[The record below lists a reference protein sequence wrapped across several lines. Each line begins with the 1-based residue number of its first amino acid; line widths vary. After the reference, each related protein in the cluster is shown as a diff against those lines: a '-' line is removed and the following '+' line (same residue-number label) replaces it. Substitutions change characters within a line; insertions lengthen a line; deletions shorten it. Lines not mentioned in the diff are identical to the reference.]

1 MLELRDY
8 QSDAKNALYD
18 YLRKKN
24 GNPCVV
30 IPTAGGKS
38 ICIAS
43 VAADAVNLW
52 HGRVLILAH
61 VKELVDQNSK
71 ELKGL
76 CPDLPVG
83 VYSAGLDRR
92 DTKEPVVVAGI
103 QSIYNKID
111 LFEPFDLVMVDEV
124 HMVPPDGEGRYQTFL
139 NAAKAKNP
147 NIRMVGWTATP
158 FRTQGGIICRPE
170 NLFNEVCYEA
180 NVKDLIDAGWLSKI
194 TAKAGTANAD
204 LDHLHIRAG
213 EFVAEEVEKAMGED
227 RLVASAC
234 REIVEKTKDRKA
246 CLIFCTSVEHC
257 NKVAKLIAAYS
268 GEECAVVTGDTPS
281 DKRDEIIRRLKGEE
295 IEVDLFGGKL
305 PPLKYCCNV
314 SVMTTGTNIR
324 RLDTIALLRPTASA
338 GLFVQMV
345 GRGFR
350 LSPETGKTECLVLD
364 YGKNVERFG
373 PIDAIRV
380 GERGTGNGERG
391 PLVKMCPQCRTLI
404 PLSVMLCKECGYEFP
419 RSERERRT
427 HEAHADN
434 AAILSGEVT
443 IETHDV
449 TDTLFQVWTKRD
461 APEGAPQTVRV
472 TYRCE
477 AAPGALYDAYSCNF
491 SEWVCPEHTGYA
503 RAKFEKWWT
512 ARAASDFPIPD
523 KAADVCEADFMGMLR
538 TVKRITVKR
547 VAGNRYPEIVGY
559 EFGDFPKTGNGEE
572 GTGNGEQGTETTEEY
587 EDFDDL
593 PF

>member
-8 QSDAKNALYD
+8 QSDAKAALYD
-18 YLRKKN
+18 YLRRKD

-43 VAADAVNLW
+43 VAADAVNVW
-52 HGRVLILAH
+52 RGRVLILAH

-92 DTKEPVVVAGI
+92 DTKEPVIVAGI

-158 FRTQGGIICRPE
+158 FRTQGGVICRPE
-170 NLFNEVCYEA
+170 NLFNDVCFEA

-204 LDHLHIRAG
+204 LEHLHIRAG

-281 DKRDEIIRRLKGEE
+281 EKRDEIIRRLKGEE

-338 GLFVQMV
+338 GLFIQMV

-391 PLVKMCPQCRTLI
+391 PLVKMCPQCRTLV
-404 PLSVMLCKECGYEFP
+404 PLSVMLCKECGFEFP

-512 ARAASDFPIPD
+512 ARAASDFPMPD

-538 TVKRITVKR
+538 TVKRITVR
-547 VAGNRYPEIVGY
+547 RIAGKQYPEIVGY
-559 EFGDFPKTGNGEE
+559 EFGDFPENSPVNGQ
-572 GTGNGEQGTETTEEY
+572 NDNAEEY
-587 EDFDDL
+587 EDIDDL

>member
-8 QSDAKNALYD
+8 QSDAKAALYD
-18 YLRKKN
+18 YLRRKD

-43 VAADAVNLW
+43 VAADAVNVW
-52 HGRVLILAH
+52 RGRVLILAH

-92 DTKEPVVVAGI
+92 DTKEPVIVAGI

-147 NIRMVGWTATP
+147 NVRMVGWTATP
-158 FRTQGGIICRPE
+158 FRTQGGLICRPE

-194 TAKAGTANAD
+194 TAKAGIANAD

-213 EFVAEEVEKAMGED
+213 EFVAEDVEKAMGED
-227 RLVASAC
+227 RLVATAC

-257 NKVAKLIAAYS
+257 RKVAKLVGSYS
-268 GEECAVVTGDTPS
+268 GEECAIVTGDTPD

-295 IEVDLFGGKL
+295 IAVDLFGGTL

-338 GLFVQMV
+338 GLYIQMV

-373 PIDAIRV
+373 PIDAVNVR
-380 GERGTGNGERG
+380 EPARANGETG
-391 PLVKMCPQCRTLI
+391 PLVKICPQCRSLV
-404 PLSVMLCKECGYEFP
+404 PLSVMLCKECGYQFP
-419 RSERERRT
+419 RQDAERRT

-443 IETHDV
+443 LETHDV
-449 TDTLFQVWTKRD
+449 TDVLFQVWTKRD
-461 APEGAPQTVRV
+461 APEDAPRTVRV

-477 AAPGALYDAYSCNF
+477 AEPGSLYDAYGCSF
-491 SEWVCPEHTGYA
+491 SEWVCPEHTGFA
-503 RAKFEKWWT
+503 RSKFEKWWA
-512 ARAASDFPIPD
+512 ARASAECPVPD
-523 KAADVCEADFMGMLR
+523 SAEDVCEADFMGLLR

-559 EFGDFPKTGNGEE
+559 ELGDFPENSPVNGQ
-572 GTGNGEQGTETTEEY
+572 NDNAEEY

>member
-1 MLELRDY
+1 MVELRDY
-8 QSDAKNALYD
+8 QSDAKAALYD
-18 YLRKKN
+18 YLRRKD

-43 VAADAVNLW
+43 VAADAVNVW
-52 HGRVLILAH
+52 HGRVLVLAH
-61 VKELVDQNSK
+61 VKELVEQNSE

-92 DTKEPVVVAGI
+92 DTKEPVIVAGI

-147 NIRMVGWTATP
+147 NVRMVGWTATP
-158 FRTQGGIICRPE
+158 FRTQGGLICRPE

-194 TAKAGTANAD
+194 TAKAGIANAD

-213 EFVAEEVEKAMGED
+213 EFVAEDVEKAMGED

-234 REIVEKTKDRKA
+234 REIVEKTRDRKA
-246 CLIFCTSVEHC
+246 CLIFCTSVDHC
-257 NKVAKLIAAYS
+257 KKVAEQIAKFS
-268 GEECAVVTGDTPS
+268 GEECAIVTGETPS

-295 IEVDLFGGKL
+295 ITTDLFGGRL

-338 GLFVQMV
+338 GLFIQMV

-350 LSPETGKTECLVLD
+350 LSPETGKAECLVLD

-373 PIDAIRV
+373 PIDAIKV
-380 GERGTGNGERG
+380 EERGRGNGEQG
-391 PLVKMCPQCRTLI
+391 ALVKICPQCRTLV
-404 PLSVMLCKECGYEFP
+404 PPSVMLCKECGYQFLRQE
-419 RSERERRT
+419 SERRT

-443 IETHDV
+443 LETHDV
-449 TDTLFQVWTKRD
+449 TDALFQVWTKRD
-461 APEGAPQTVRV
+461 AEPGDPHTVRV

-477 AAPGALYDAYSCNF
+477 AEYGSLYDARSCSF

-503 RAKFEKWWT
+503 RAKFEKWWA
-512 ARAASDFPIPD
+512 ARAAGECPAPT
-523 KAADVCEADFMGMLR
+523 KAEGVCEADSMGLLR
-538 TVKRITVKR
+538 TVKRVTVRR
-547 VAGNRYPEIVGY
+547 VAGKQYPEIVGY
-559 EFGDFPKTGNGEE
+559 EFGDFPENSPATGQND
-572 GTGNGEQGTETTEEY
+572 NTEEC

>member
-8 QSDAKNALYD
+8 QSDAKAALYD
-18 YLRKKN
+18 YLRRKD

-61 VKELVDQNSK
+61 VKELVEQNSK

-92 DTKEPVVVAGI
+92 DTKEPVIVAGI
-103 QSIYNKID
+103 QSIYNKIY

-147 NIRMVGWTATP
+147 NVRMVGWTATP
-158 FRTQGGIICRPE
+158 FRTQGGLICRPE

-194 TAKAGTANAD
+194 TAKAGIANAD

-213 EFVAEEVEKAMGED
+213 EFVAEDVEKAMGEE
-227 RLVASAC
+227 RLVATAC

-257 NKVAKLIAAYS
+257 RKVAKLVASYS
-268 GEECAVVTGDTPS
+268 GEECAIVTGDTPD

-295 IEVDLFGGKL
+295 IAVDLFGGTL

-338 GLFVQMV
+338 GLYIQMV

-350 LSPETGKTECLVLD
+350 LSPETGKKECLVLD

-373 PIDAIRV
+373 PIDAVNVR
-380 GERGTGNGERG
+380 EPARANGETG
-391 PLVKMCPQCRTLI
+391 PLVKICPQCRSLV
-404 PLSVMLCKECGYEFP
+404 PLSVMLCKECGYQFP
-419 RSERERRT
+419 RQDAERRT

-443 IETHDV
+443 LETHDV
-449 TDTLFQVWTKRD
+449 TDVLFQVWTKRD
-461 APEGAPQTVRV
+461 APEDAPRTVRV

-477 AAPGALYDAYSCNF
+477 AEPGSLYDAYGCSF
-491 SEWVCPEHTGYA
+491 SEWVCPEHTGFA
-503 RAKFEKWWT
+503 RSKFEKWWA
-512 ARAASDFPIPD
+512 ARASAECPVPD
-523 KAADVCEADFMGMLR
+523 RAEDVCEADFMGFLR

-559 EFGDFPKTGNGEE
+559 ELGDFPENSPVNGQ
-572 GTGNGEQGTETTEEY
+572 NDNAEEY

>member
-1 MLELRDY
+1 MVELRDY
-8 QSDAKNALYD
+8 QSAAKAALYD
-18 YLRKKN
+18 YLRQKN

-92 DTKEPVVVAGI
+92 DTKEPVIVAGI

-204 LDHLHIRAG
+204 LEHLHIRAG

-338 GLFVQMV
+338 GLFIQMV

-380 GERGTGNGERG
+380 GERGAGNGERG
-391 PLVKMCPQCRTLI
+391 PLVKMCPQCRTLV
-404 PLSVMLCKECGYEFP
+404 PLSVMLCKECGFEFP

-443 IETHDV
+443 VETHDV

-491 SEWVCPEHTGYA
+491 SEWVCPEHNGYA

-538 TVKRITVKR
+538 TVKRITVRR
-547 VAGNRYPEIVGY
+547 VAGKQYPEIVGY
-559 EFGDFPKTGNGEE
+559 EFGDFPENSPANGQNDNAEE
-572 GTGNGEQGTETTEEY
+572 F
-587 EDFDDL
+587 EDIDDL

>member
-1 MLELRDY
+1 
-8 QSDAKNALYD
+8 
-18 YLRKKN
+18 
-24 GNPCVV
+24 
-30 IPTAGGKS
+30 
-38 ICIAS
+38 
-43 VAADAVNLW
+43 
-52 HGRVLILAH
+52 
-61 VKELVDQNSK
+61 
-71 ELKGL
+71 
-76 CPDLPVG
+76 
-83 VYSAGLDRR
+83 
-92 DTKEPVVVAGI
+92 

-147 NIRMVGWTATP
+147 NVRMVGWTATP
-158 FRTQGGIICRPE
+158 FRTQGGLICRPE

-194 TAKAGTANAD
+194 TAKAGIANAD

-213 EFVAEEVEKAMGED
+213 EFVAEDVEKAMGED
-227 RLVASAC
+227 RLVATAC

-246 CLIFCTSVEHC
+246 CLVFCTSVEHC
-257 NKVAKLIAAYS
+257 RKVAEQISRFS

-281 DKRDEIIRRLKGEE
+281 EKRDEIIRRLKGES
-295 IEVDLFGGKL
+295 IATDLFGGTL

-338 GLFVQMV
+338 GLYIQMV

-373 PIDAIRV
+373 PIDAIRITEPPS
-380 GERGTGNGERG
+380 GGNRE
-391 PLVKMCPQCRTLI
+391 PLAKVCPQCRSLV
-404 PLSVMLCKECGYEFP
+404 PLSVMLCKECGYQFP
-419 RSERERRT
+419 RQEAERRT

-443 IETHDV
+443 LETHDV
-449 TDTLFQVWTKRD
+449 TDVLFQVWTKRD
-461 APEGAPQTVRV
+461 AQPDDPHTVRV

-477 AAPGALYDAYSCNF
+477 ADGGSLYDARCCNF

-503 RAKFEKWWT
+503 RSKFEKWWA
-512 ARAASDFPIPD
+512 ARASSDFPMPD
-523 KAADVCEADFMGMLR
+523 KAEDVCEADFMGMLR

-547 VAGNRYPEIVGY
+547 VAGKHYPEIVGY
-559 EFGDFPKTGNGEE
+559 ELGDFPENSPANGSD
-572 GTGNGEQGTETTEEY
+572 GVTEEF
-587 EDFDDL
+587 EDIDDL

>member
-1 MLELRDY
+1 MVELRDY
-8 QSDAKNALYD
+8 QSSAKAALYD
-18 YLRKKN
+18 YLRQKD

-76 CPDLPVG
+76 CPDLSVG

-204 LDHLHIRAG
+204 LEHLHIRAG

-281 DKRDEIIRRLKGEE
+281 EKRDEIIRRLKGEE

-338 GLFVQMV
+338 GLFIQMV

-350 LSPETGKTECLVLD
+350 LSPETGKMECLVLD

-380 GERGTGNGERG
+380 GERGAGNGERG
-391 PLVKMCPQCRTLI
+391 PLVKMCPQCRTLV
-404 PLSVMLCKECGYEFP
+404 PLSVMLCKECGFEFP

-443 IETHDV
+443 VETHDV

-491 SEWVCPEHTGYA
+491 SEWVCPEHNGYA

-512 ARAASDFPIPD
+512 ARAASDFPMPD

-538 TVKRITVKR
+538 TVKRITVRR
-547 VAGNRYPEIVGY
+547 VAGKQYPEIVGY
-559 EFGDFPKTGNGEE
+559 EFGDFPENSPVNGQ
-572 GTGNGEQGTETTEEY
+572 NNNAEEY
-587 EDFDDL
+587 EDIDDL

>member
-8 QSDAKNALYD
+8 QSDAKAALYD
-18 YLRKKN
+18 YLRRKD

-61 VKELVDQNSK
+61 VKELVEQNSK

-92 DTKEPVVVAGI
+92 DTKEPVIVAGI

-147 NIRMVGWTATP
+147 NVRMVGWTATP
-158 FRTQGGIICRPE
+158 FRTQGGLICRPE

-194 TAKAGTANAD
+194 TAKAGIANAD

-213 EFVAEEVEKAMGED
+213 EFVAEDVEKAMGED
-227 RLVASAC
+227 RLVATAC

-246 CLIFCTSVEHC
+246 CLVFCTSVEHC
-257 NKVAKLIAAYS
+257 RKVAEQISRFS

-281 DKRDEIIRRLKGEE
+281 EKRDEIIRRLKGES
-295 IEVDLFGGKL
+295 IATDLFGGML
-305 PPLKYCCNV
+305 LPLKYCCNV

-338 GLFVQMV
+338 GLYIQMV

-373 PIDAIRV
+373 PIDAIRITEPPS
-380 GERGTGNGERG
+380 GGNRE
-391 PLVKMCPQCRTLI
+391 PLAKVCPQCRSLV
-404 PLSVMLCKECGYEFP
+404 PLSVMLCKECGYQFP
-419 RSERERRT
+419 RQEAERRT

-443 IETHDV
+443 LETHDV
-449 TDTLFQVWTKRD
+449 TDVLFQVWTKRD
-461 APEGAPQTVRV
+461 AQPDDPHTVRV

-477 AAPGALYDAYSCNF
+477 AEGGSLYDARGCNF

-503 RAKFEKWWT
+503 RSKFEKWWA
-512 ARAASDFPIPD
+512 ARASSDFPMPD
-523 KAADVCEADFMGMLR
+523 KAEDVCEADFMGMLR

-547 VAGNRYPEIVGY
+547 VAGKHYPEIVGY
-559 EFGDFPKTGNGEE
+559 ELGDFPENSPVNGSD
-572 GTGNGEQGTETTEEY
+572 GVTEEF
-587 EDFDDL
+587 EDIDDL

>member
-1 MLELRDY
+1 MLELRKY
-8 QSDAKNALYD
+8 QSDAKTALYD
-18 YLRKKN
+18 YLRNKS

-71 ELKGL
+71 ELQGL
-76 CPDLPVG
+76 CPDMPIG

-92 DTKEPVVVAGI
+92 DTKEPVIVAGI

-111 LFEPFDLVMVDEV
+111 QFEPFDLVMVDEV

-147 NIRMVGWTATP
+147 NVRLIGWTATP
-158 FRTQGGIICRPE
+158 FRTQGGLICKPE
-170 NLFNEVCYEA
+170 NLFNEICYEA
-180 NVKDLIDAGWLSKI
+180 NVKDLIDEGWISKI
-194 TAKAGTANAD
+194 SAKAGVANAD
-204 LDHLHIRAG
+204 LDNLHIRAG
-213 EFVAEEVEKAMGED
+213 EFVAEDVEKAMGES
-227 RLVASAC
+227 RLVATAC
-234 REIVEKTKDRKA
+234 REIVEKTRDRKA
-246 CLIFCTSVEHC
+246 CLIFCTSVDHC
-257 NKVAKLIAAYS
+257 KKVAAEIEKYS
-268 GEECAVVTGDTPS
+268 GEECAIVTGDTPS
-281 DKRDEIIRRLKGEE
+281 EKREETIRRLKGES
-295 IEVDLFGGKL
+295 IPVDLFGGTL

-338 GLFVQMV
+338 GLFIQMV

-373 PIDAIRV
+373 PIDLIGKGN
-380 GERGTGNGERG
+380 GERTAGNGERG
-391 PLVKMCPQCRTLI
+391 PLAKVCPKCRSLV
-404 PLSVMLCKECGYEFP
+404 PLSVMLCKDCGFEFP
-419 RSERERRT
+419 ASEREKRT
-427 HEAHADN
+427 HEATADN
-434 AAILSGEVT
+434 APILSGEIVL
-443 IETHDV
+443 ETYDV
-449 TDTLFQVWTKRD
+449 TDVTYQVWTKRD
-461 APEGAPQTVRV
+461 AREGDPRTVRV
-472 TYRCE
+472 TYRCN
-477 AAPGALYDAYSCNF
+477 AGGGSFYDLNSRYF

-503 RAKFEKWWT
+503 RSKFEKWWL
-512 ARAASDFPIPD
+512 ARASGEFRMPD
-523 KAADVCEADFMGMLR
+523 RAEDVCEADFMGFMR
-538 TVKRITVKR
+538 TVTRITVKR
-547 VAGNRYPEIVGY
+547 IAGKPYPEITGY
-559 EFGDFPKTGNGEE
+559 EFGDFPERSPLGGQN
-572 GTGNGEQGTETTEEY
+572 ETTEEY
-587 EDFDDL
+587 DDFDDL

>member
-8 QSDAKNALYD
+8 QSDAKAALYD
-18 YLRKKN
+18 YLRRKD

-43 VAADAVNLW
+43 VAADAVNAW
-52 HGRVLILAH
+52 HGRVLVLAH

-92 DTKEPVVVAGI
+92 DTKEPVIVAGI

-139 NAAKAKNP
+139 NAAKARNP
-147 NIRMVGWTATP
+147 NVRMVGWTATP
-158 FRTQGGIICRPE
+158 FRTQGGLICRPE

-194 TAKAGTANAD
+194 TAKAGIANAD

-213 EFVAEEVEKAMGED
+213 EFVAEDVEKAMGED
-227 RLVASAC
+227 RLVATAC
-234 REIVEKTKDRKA
+234 REIVEKTRDRKA

-257 NKVAKLIAAYS
+257 SKVARLVTEYS
-268 GEECAVVTGDTPS
+268 GEECAVVTGDTP
-281 DKRDEIIRRLKGEE
+281 DLERDEIIRRLKGEE
-295 IEVDLFGGKL
+295 IPADLFGGTL

-338 GLFVQMV
+338 GLYVQMV

-373 PIDAIRV
+373 PIDAVNVR
-380 GERGTGNGERG
+380 EPARANSETG
-391 PLVKMCPQCRTLI
+391 PLVKICPQCRTLV
-404 PLSVMLCKECGYEFP
+404 PLSVMLCKECGYQFP
-419 RSERERRT
+419 RQEAERRT

-434 AAILSGEVT
+434 AAILSGET
-443 IETHDV
+443 TLETHDV
-449 TDTLFQVWTKRD
+449 TDVLFQVWTKRD

-472 TYRCE
+472 TYRCN
-477 AAPGALYDAYSCNF
+477 ALAGSLYDAYSCSF
-491 SEWVCPEHTGYA
+491 SEWVCPEHTGFA
-503 RAKFEKWWT
+503 RSKFEKWWA
-512 ARAASDFPIPD
+512 ARASAECPVPD
-523 KAADVCEADFMGMLR
+523 RAEDVCEADFMGMLR
-538 TVKRITVKR
+538 TVRRITVKR
-547 VAGNRYPEIVGY
+547 VAGKRYPEVVGY
-559 EFGDFPKTGNGEE
+559 EFGDFPENSLASGQND
-572 GTGNGEQGTETTEEY
+572 NSEEY

>member
-1 MLELRDY
+1 MVELRDY
-8 QSDAKNALYD
+8 QSDAKAALYD
-18 YLRKKN
+18 YLRKKD

-194 TAKAGTANAD
+194 TAKAGTANTD
-204 LDHLHIRAG
+204 LEHLHIRAG

-246 CLIFCTSVEHC
+246 CLVFCTSVAHC

-281 DKRDEIIRRLKGEE
+281 EKRDEIIRRLKGEE

-338 GLFVQMV
+338 GLFIQMV

-391 PLVKMCPQCRTLI
+391 PLVKMCPQCRTLV
-404 PLSVMLCKECGYEFP
+404 PLSVMLCKECGFEFP

-443 IETHDV
+443 VETHDV
-449 TDTLFQVWTKRD
+449 TDTLFRVWTKRD

-491 SEWVCPEHTGYA
+491 SEWVCPEHNGYA

-523 KAADVCEADFMGMLR
+523 KAEDVCEADFMGMLR
-538 TVKRITVKR
+538 TVKRITVRR
-547 VAGNRYPEIVGY
+547 VAGKQYPEIVGY
-559 EFGDFPKTGNGEE
+559 EFGDFPKTGNGEP
-572 GTGNGEQGTETTEEY
+572 GTGNGETTEEY

>member
-8 QSDAKNALYD
+8 QSDAKAALYD
-18 YLRKKN
+18 YLRRKD

-61 VKELVDQNSK
+61 VKELVEQNSK

-92 DTKEPVVVAGI
+92 DTKEPVIVAGI

-139 NAAKAKNP
+139 NAAKARNP
-147 NIRMVGWTATP
+147 NVRMVGWTATP
-158 FRTQGGIICRPE
+158 FRTQGGLICRPE

-194 TAKAGTANAD
+194 TAKAGIANAD

-213 EFVAEEVEKAMGED
+213 EFVAEDVEKAMGED
-227 RLVASAC
+227 RLVATAC

-246 CLIFCTSVEHC
+246 CLVFCTSVEHC
-257 NKVAKLIAAYS
+257 RKVAEQISRFS

-281 DKRDEIIRRLKGEE
+281 EKRDEIIRRLKGES
-295 IEVDLFGGKL
+295 IATDLFGGTL

-338 GLFVQMV
+338 GLYIQMV

-350 LSPETGKTECLVLD
+350 LSPESGKTECLVLD

-373 PIDAIRV
+373 PIDAIRITEPPS
-380 GERGTGNGERG
+380 GGNRE
-391 PLVKMCPQCRTLI
+391 PLAKVCPQCRSLV
-404 PLSVMLCKECGYEFP
+404 PLSVMLCKECGYQFP
-419 RSERERRT
+419 RQEAGRRT

-443 IETHDV
+443 LETHDV
-449 TDTLFQVWTKRD
+449 TDVLFQVWTKRD
-461 APEGAPQTVRV
+461 AQPDDPHTVRV

-477 AAPGALYDAYSCNF
+477 AEGGSLYDARCCNF

-503 RAKFEKWWT
+503 RSKFEKWWA
-512 ARAASDFPIPD
+512 ARASSDFPMPD
-523 KAADVCEADFMGMLR
+523 KAEDVCEADFMGMLR

-547 VAGNRYPEIVGY
+547 VAGKHYPEIVGY
-559 EFGDFPKTGNGEE
+559 ELGDFPENSPVNGSD
-572 GTGNGEQGTETTEEY
+572 GVTEEF
-587 EDFDDL
+587 EDIDDL

>member
-8 QSDAKNALYD
+8 QSDAKAALYD
-18 YLRKKN
+18 YLRKKD

-43 VAADAVNLW
+43 VAADAVNTW
-52 HGRVLILAH
+52 HGRVLVLAH
-61 VKELVDQNSK
+61 VKELVEQNSN

-92 DTKEPVVVAGI
+92 DTKEPVIVAGI

-147 NIRMVGWTATP
+147 NVRMVGWTATP
-158 FRTQGGIICRPE
+158 FRTQGGLICRPE

-213 EFVAEEVEKAMGED
+213 EFVAEDVEKAMGED

-234 REIVEKTKDRKA
+234 HEIVEKTKDRKA

-257 NKVAKLIAAYS
+257 KKVAAQIARFS
-268 GEECAVVTGDTPS
+268 GEECAIVTGDTPS
-281 DKRDEIIRRLKGEE
+281 MKRDEIIRRLKGES
-295 IEVDLFGGKL
+295 ITTDLFGGTL

-338 GLFVQMV
+338 GLFIQMV

-373 PIDAIRV
+373 PIDAIKVRD
-380 GERGTGNGERG
+380 RSTGNGEQG
-391 PLVKMCPQCRTLI
+391 PLVKICPQCRTLV
-404 PLSVMLCKECGYEFP
+404 PLSVMLCKECGYQFP
-419 RSERERRT
+419 QSERRS

-434 AAILSGEVT
+434 AAILSGEVSL
-443 IETHDV
+443 ETHDV
-449 TDTLFQVWTKRD
+449 TDVLFQVWEKRD
-461 APEGAPQTVRV
+461 AQPDDPHTVRV

-477 AAPGALYDAYSCNF
+477 AEAGSLYDARSCNF

-503 RAKFEKWWT
+503 RAKFEKWWA
-512 ARAASDFPIPD
+512 ARAAGESPMPV
-523 KAADVCEADFMGMLR
+523 KAEDVCEADFMGLLR

-547 VAGNRYPEIVGY
+547 IAGKQYPEIVGY
-559 EFGDFPKTGNGEE
+559 EFGDFPENSPLKG
-572 GTGNGEQGTETTEEY
+572 QDSVAEEY
-587 EDFDDL
+587 EDIDDL

>member
-1 MLELRDY
+1 MLKLRDY
-8 QSDAKNALYD
+8 QSEAKTALYD
-18 YLRKKN
+18 YLRQKD

-43 VAADAVNLW
+43 VAADAVNVW
-52 HGRVLILAH
+52 RGRVLVLAH
-61 VKELVDQNSK
+61 VKELVEQNSK

-92 DTKEPVVVAGI
+92 DTKEPVIVAGI

-139 NAAKAKNP
+139 NAARAKNP
-147 NIRMVGWTATP
+147 NVRMVGWTATP
-158 FRTQGGIICRPE
+158 FRTQGGLICRPE

-180 NVKDLIDAGWLSKI
+180 NVRDLIDAGWLSKI
-194 TAKAGTANAD
+194 TAKAGIANAD

-213 EFVAEEVEKAMGED
+213 EFVAEDVERAMGED
-227 RLVASAC
+227 RLVATAC
-234 REIVEKTKDRKA
+234 REIVEKTKKRTA

-257 NKVAKLIAAYS
+257 RKVAAQIEKFS
-268 GEECAVVTGDTPS
+268 GEECAIVTGDTPS
-281 DKRDEIIRRLKGEE
+281 EKRDEIIRRLKGET
-295 IEVDLFGGKL
+295 IATDLFGGTL

-338 GLFVQMV
+338 GLYIQMV

-350 LSPETGKTECLVLD
+350 LSPESGKTECLVLD

-373 PIDAIRV
+373 PIDAIRITEPPS
-380 GERGTGNGERG
+380 GGNRE
-391 PLVKMCPQCRTLI
+391 PLAKVCPQCRSLV
-404 PLSVMLCKECGYEFP
+404 PLSVMLCKECGYQFP
-419 RSERERRT
+419 RQEAERRT

-443 IETHDV
+443 LETHDV
-449 TDTLFQVWTKRD
+449 TDVLFQVWTKRD
-461 APEGAPQTVRV
+461 ALPDDPHTVRV

-477 AAPGALYDAYSCNF
+477 AESGSLYDARSCNF
-491 SEWVCPEHTGYA
+491 SEWVCPEHTGFA
-503 RAKFEKWWT
+503 RAKFEKWWN
-512 ARAASDFPIPD
+512 ARASADAVMPD
-523 KAADVCEADFMGMLR
+523 RAEDVCEAEFMGLLR
-538 TVKRITVKR
+538 TVKRITVRR
-547 VAGNRYPEIVGY
+547 VAGRQYPEIVGY
-559 EFGDFPKTGNGEE
+559 EFGDFPENSPLRRREDG
-572 GTGNGEQGTETTEEY
+572 TEEY
-587 EDFDDL
+587 EDIDDL

>member
-1 MLELRDY
+1 MLELRSY
-8 QSDAKNALYD
+8 QAEAKAALYD
-18 YLRKKN
+18 YLRN
-24 GNPCVV
+24 EDGNPCVV

-52 HGRVLILAH
+52 GGRVLILAH

-71 ELKGL
+71 ELQGL
-76 CPDLPVG
+76 CPEMPIG
-83 VYSAGLDRR
+83 VYCAGLDRR
-92 DTKEPVVVAGI
+92 DTKEPVIVAGI

-147 NIRMVGWTATP
+147 NIRMIGWTATP
-158 FRTQGGIICRPE
+158 FRTQGGLICKPE
-170 NLFNEVCYEA
+170 NLFNKICYEA
-180 NVKDLIDAGWLSKI
+180 NIKNLIDAGWISNI
-194 TAKAGTANAD
+194 TAKAGSANPD

-213 EFVAEEVEKAMGED
+213 EFVAEDVEKAMGES
-227 RLVASAC
+227 RLVATAC
-234 REIVEKTKDRKA
+234 HEIVEKTKNRQA
-246 CLIFCTSVEHC
+246 CLIFCTSIDHC
-257 NKVAKLIAAYS
+257 KKVATEITKFS
-268 GEECAVVTGDTPS
+268 GEECAIVTGDTPS
-281 DKRDEIIRRLKGEE
+281 AKREETIRRLKGES
-295 IEVDLFGGKL
+295 IQTDLFGSTL

-338 GLFVQMV
+338 GLFIQMV

-373 PIDAIRV
+373 PIDAIKPR
-380 GERGTGNGERG
+380 ERLSSEPRG
-391 PLVKMCPQCRTLI
+391 PLVKICPECRSLI
-404 PLSVMLCKECGYEFP
+404 PLSVMLCKECGHQFVSE
-419 RSERERRT
+419 EREREIHSAR
-427 HEAHADN
+427 ADN
-434 AAILSGEVT
+434 AAILSGEVI
-443 IETHDV
+443 IESFDV
-449 TDTLFQVWTKRD
+449 SDVMFQVWKKRD
-461 APEGAPQTVRV
+461 AGEDDPRTVRV
-472 TYRCE
+472 TYRCNAE
-477 AAPGALYDAYSCNF
+477 GGSIYDAASFSF
-491 SEWVCPEHTGYA
+491 SEWVCPEHTGFA
-503 RAKFEKWWT
+503 RSKFEKWWI
-512 ARAASDFPIPD
+512 ARAAGEAMIPST
-523 KAADVCEADFMGMLR
+523 AEDVCEADFMGILR

-547 VAGNRYPEIVGY
+547 VAGKGYPEIVGY
-559 EFGDFPKTGNGEE
+559 EFGDFPERSPFNSQ
-572 GTGNGEQGTETTEEY
+572 NETVDEY

>member
-1 MLELRDY
+1 MVELRDY
-8 QSDAKNALYD
+8 QSAAKAALYD
-18 YLRKKN
+18 YLRQKD

-76 CPDLPVG
+76 CPDLSVG

-204 LDHLHIRAG
+204 LEHLHIRAG
-213 EFVAEEVEKAMGED
+213 EFMAEEVEKAMGED

-257 NKVAKLIAAYS
+257 NKVAKLISAYS

-338 GLFVQMV
+338 GLFIQMV

-380 GERGTGNGERG
+380 GERGAGNGERG
-391 PLVKMCPQCRTLI
+391 PLVKMCPQCRTLV
-404 PLSVMLCKECGYEFP
+404 PLSVMLCKECGFEFP

-443 IETHDV
+443 VETHDV

-491 SEWVCPEHTGYA
+491 SEWVCPEHNGYA

-538 TVKRITVKR
+538 TVKRITVRR
-547 VAGNRYPEIVGY
+547 VAGKQYPEIVGY
-559 EFGDFPKTGNGEE
+559 EFGDFPKLGNGEH
-572 GTGNGEQGTETTEEY
+572 GTGNGETTEEY

>member
-8 QSDAKNALYD
+8 QSDAKAALYD
-18 YLRKKN
+18 YLRRKD

-43 VAADAVNLW
+43 VAADAVNVW
-52 HGRVLILAH
+52 RGRVLILVH

-92 DTKEPVVVAGI
+92 DTKEPVIVAGI

-158 FRTQGGIICRPE
+158 FRTQGGLICRRE

-194 TAKAGTANAD
+194 TAKAGIANAD

-213 EFVAEEVEKAMGED
+213 EFVPEDVEKAMGED
-227 RLVASAC
+227 RLVATAC

-257 NKVAKLIAAYS
+257 RKVAKLVASYS
-268 GEECAVVTGDTPS
+268 GEECAIVTGDTPD

-295 IEVDLFGGKL
+295 IPIDLFGGTL

-338 GLFVQMV
+338 GLYIQMV

-373 PIDAIRV
+373 PIDAVNVR
-380 GERGTGNGERG
+380 EPARANGETG
-391 PLVKMCPQCRTLI
+391 PLVKICPQCRSLV
-404 PLSVMLCKECGYEFP
+404 PLSVMLCKDCGYQFP
-419 RSERERRT
+419 RQETERRT

-443 IETHDV
+443 LETHDV
-449 TDTLFQVWTKRD
+449 TDVLFQVWTKRD
-461 APEGAPQTVRV
+461 APEDAPRTVRV

-477 AAPGALYDAYSCNF
+477 AEPGSLYDAYGCSF
-491 SEWVCPEHTGYA
+491 SEWVCPEHTGFA
-503 RAKFEKWWT
+503 RSKFEKWWA
-512 ARAASDFPIPD
+512 ARASAECPVPD
-523 KAADVCEADFMGMLR
+523 RAEDVCEADFMGLLR

-547 VAGNRYPEIVGY
+547 VAGKRYPEIVGY
-559 EFGDFPKTGNGEE
+559 ELGDFPENSPVNGQ
-572 GTGNGEQGTETTEEY
+572 NDNAEEY

>member
-1 MLELRDY
+1 MVELRDY
-8 QSDAKNALYD
+8 QSAAKAALYD
-18 YLRKKN
+18 YLRQKD

-111 LFEPFDLVMVDEV
+111 LFEPFDIVMVDEV

-204 LDHLHIRAG
+204 LEHLHIRAG

-281 DKRDEIIRRLKGEE
+281 DQRDEIIRRLKGEE

-338 GLFVQMV
+338 GLFIQMV

-380 GERGTGNGERG
+380 GERGAGNGERG
-391 PLVKMCPQCRTLI
+391 PLVKICPQCRTLV
-404 PLSVMLCKECGYEFP
+404 PLSVMLCKECGFEFP

-443 IETHDV
+443 VETHDV

-491 SEWVCPEHTGYA
+491 SEWVCPEHNGYA

-538 TVKRITVKR
+538 TVKRITVRR
-547 VAGNRYPEIVGY
+547 VAGKQYPEIVGY
-559 EFGDFPKTGNGEE
+559 EFGDFPKL
-572 GTGNGEQGTETTEEY
+572 GNGEQGTENGETTEEY

>member
-8 QSDAKNALYD
+8 QSDAKAALYD
-18 YLRKKN
+18 YLRRKD

-43 VAADAVNLW
+43 VAADAVNVW
-52 HGRVLILAH
+52 RGRVLILAH

-92 DTKEPVVVAGI
+92 DTKEPVIVAGI

-147 NIRMVGWTATP
+147 NVRMVGWTATP
-158 FRTQGGIICRPE
+158 FRTQGGLICRPE

-194 TAKAGTANAD
+194 TAKAGIANAD

-213 EFVAEEVEKAMGED
+213 EFVAEDVEKAMGED
-227 RLVASAC
+227 RLVATAC

-257 NKVAKLIAAYS
+257 RKVAKLVASYS
-268 GEECAVVTGDTPS
+268 GEECAIVTGDTPD

-295 IEVDLFGGKL
+295 IAVDLFGGTL

-338 GLFVQMV
+338 GLYIQMV

-373 PIDAIRV
+373 PIDAVNVR
-380 GERGTGNGERG
+380 EPARANGETG
-391 PLVKMCPQCRTLI
+391 PLVKICPQCRSLV
-404 PLSVMLCKECGYEFP
+404 PLSIMLCKECGYQFP
-419 RSERERRT
+419 RQESERRT

-443 IETHDV
+443 LETHDV
-449 TDTLFQVWTKRD
+449 TDVLFQVWTKRD
-461 APEGAPQTVRV
+461 APEDAPRTVRV

-477 AAPGALYDAYSCNF
+477 AEPGSLYDAYGCNI
-491 SEWVCPEHTGYA
+491 SEWVCPEHTGFA
-503 RAKFEKWWT
+503 RSKFEKWWA
-512 ARAASDFPIPD
+512 ARASAECPVPD
-523 KAADVCEADFMGMLR
+523 RAEDVCEADFMGLLR

-547 VAGNRYPEIVGY
+547 VAGKRYPEIVGY
-559 EFGDFPKTGNGEE
+559 ELGDFPENSPVNGQ
-572 GTGNGEQGTETTEEY
+572 NDNAEEY

>member
-8 QSDAKNALYD
+8 QSDAKAALYD
-18 YLRKKN
+18 YLRQKD

-43 VAADAVNLW
+43 VAADAVNVW
-52 HGRVLILAH
+52 RGRVLILAH

-92 DTKEPVVVAGI
+92 DTKEPVIVAGI

-124 HMVPPDGEGRYQTFL
+124 HMVPPDGEGRYRTFL

-147 NIRMVGWTATP
+147 NVRMVGWTATP
-158 FRTQGGIICRPE
+158 FRTQGGLICRPE

-194 TAKAGTANAD
+194 TAKAGIANAD

-213 EFVAEEVEKAMGED
+213 EFVAEDVEKAMGED
-227 RLVASAC
+227 RLVATAR

-257 NKVAKLIAAYS
+257 RKVTKLVASYS
-268 GEECAVVTGDTPS
+268 GEECAIVTGDTPD

-295 IEVDLFGGKL
+295 IAVDLFGGTL

-338 GLFVQMV
+338 GLYIQMV

-373 PIDAIRV
+373 PIDAVNVR
-380 GERGTGNGERG
+380 EPARANGETG
-391 PLVKMCPQCRTLI
+391 PLVKICPQCRSLV
-404 PLSVMLCKECGYEFP
+404 PLSVMLCKECGYQFP
-419 RSERERRT
+419 RQDAERRT

-443 IETHDV
+443 LETHDV
-449 TDTLFQVWTKRD
+449 TDVLFQVWTKRD
-461 APEGAPQTVRV
+461 APEDAPRTVRA

-477 AAPGALYDAYSCNF
+477 AEPGSLYDAYGCSF
-491 SEWVCPEHTGYA
+491 SEWVCPEHTGFA
-503 RAKFEKWWT
+503 RSKFEKWWA
-512 ARAASDFPIPD
+512 ARASAECPIPD
-523 KAADVCEADFMGMLR
+523 RAEDVCEADFMGLLR

-547 VAGNRYPEIVGY
+547 VAGKRYPEIVGY
-559 EFGDFPKTGNGEE
+559 ELGDFPENSPVNGQ
-572 GTGNGEQGTETTEEY
+572 NDNAEEY

>member
-8 QSDAKNALYD
+8 QSDAKAALYD
-18 YLRKKN
+18 YLRRKD

-61 VKELVDQNSK
+61 VKELVEQNSK

-76 CPDLPVG
+76 CPDPPVG

-92 DTKEPVVVAGI
+92 DTKEPVIVAGI

-147 NIRMVGWTATP
+147 NVRMVGWTATP
-158 FRTQGGIICRPE
+158 FRTQGGLICRPE

-194 TAKAGTANAD
+194 TAKAGIANAD

-213 EFVAEEVEKAMGED
+213 EFVAEDVEKAMGED
-227 RLVASAC
+227 RLVATAC

-246 CLIFCTSVEHC
+246 CLVFCTSVEHC
-257 NKVAKLIAAYS
+257 RKVAEQISRFS

-281 DKRDEIIRRLKGEE
+281 EKRDEIIRRLKGES
-295 IEVDLFGGKL
+295 IATDLFGGTL

-338 GLFVQMV
+338 GLYIQMV

-373 PIDAIRV
+373 PIDAIRITEPPS
-380 GERGTGNGERG
+380 GGNRE
-391 PLVKMCPQCRTLI
+391 PLAKVCPQCRSLV
-404 PLSVMLCKECGYEFP
+404 PLSVMLCKECGYQFP
-419 RSERERRT
+419 RQEAERRT

-443 IETHDV
+443 LETHDV
-449 TDTLFQVWTKRD
+449 TDVLFQVWTKRD
-461 APEGAPQTVRV
+461 AQPDDPHTVRV

-477 AAPGALYDAYSCNF
+477 AEGGSLYDARCCNF

-503 RAKFEKWWT
+503 RSKFEKWWA
-512 ARAASDFPIPD
+512 ARASSDFPMPD
-523 KAADVCEADFMGMLR
+523 KAEDVCEADFMGMLR

-547 VAGNRYPEIVGY
+547 VAGKHYPEIVGY
-559 EFGDFPKTGNGEE
+559 ELGDFPENSPANGAD
-572 GTGNGEQGTETTEEY
+572 GVTEEF
-587 EDFDDL
+587 EDIDDL

>member
-8 QSDAKNALYD
+8 QSDAKAALYD
-18 YLRKKN
+18 YLRRKD

-61 VKELVDQNSK
+61 VKELVEQNSK

-92 DTKEPVVVAGI
+92 DTKEPVIVAGI

-139 NAAKAKNP
+139 NAARAKNP
-147 NIRMVGWTATP
+147 NVRMVGWTATP
-158 FRTQGGIICRPE
+158 FRTQGGLICRPE

-180 NVKDLIDAGWLSKI
+180 NVRDLIDAGWLSKI
-194 TAKAGTANAD
+194 TAKAGIANAD

-213 EFVAEEVEKAMGED
+213 EFVAEDVERAMGED
-227 RLVASAC
+227 RLVATAC
-234 REIVEKTKDRKA
+234 REIVEKTRGRTA

-257 NKVAKLIAAYS
+257 RKVAAQIERFS
-268 GEECAVVTGDTPS
+268 GEECAIVTGDTPS
-281 DKRDEIIRRLKGEE
+281 EKRDEIIRRLKGES
-295 IEVDLFGGKL
+295 IATDLFGGTL

-338 GLFVQMV
+338 GLYIQMV

-350 LSPETGKTECLVLD
+350 LSPESGKTECLVLD

-373 PIDAIRV
+373 PIDAIRITEPPS
-380 GERGTGNGERG
+380 GGNRE
-391 PLVKMCPQCRTLI
+391 PLAKVCPQCRSLV
-404 PLSVMLCKECGYEFP
+404 PLSVMLCKECGYQFP
-419 RSERERRT
+419 RQEAERRT

-443 IETHDV
+443 LETHDV
-449 TDTLFQVWTKRD
+449 TDVLFQVWTKRD
-461 APEGAPQTVRV
+461 AQPDDPHTVRV

-477 AAPGALYDAYSCNF
+477 AEGGSLYDARGCNF

-503 RAKFEKWWT
+503 RSKFEKWWA
-512 ARAASDFPIPD
+512 ARASSDFPMPD
-523 KAADVCEADFMGMLR
+523 KAEDVCEADFMGMLR

-547 VAGNRYPEIVGY
+547 VAGKHYPEIVGY
-559 EFGDFPKTGNGEE
+559 ELGDFPENSPVNGS
-572 GTGNGEQGTETTEEY
+572 GGVTEEF
-587 EDFDDL
+587 EDIDDL

>member
-1 MLELRDY
+1 M
-8 QSDAKNALYD
+8 
-18 YLRKKN
+18 
-24 GNPCVV
+24 
-30 IPTAGGKS
+30 
-38 ICIAS
+38 
-43 VAADAVNLW
+43 
-52 HGRVLILAH
+52 LILAH

-204 LDHLHIRAG
+204 LEHLHIRAG

-338 GLFVQMV
+338 GLFIQMV

-380 GERGTGNGERG
+380 GERGAGNGERG
-391 PLVKMCPQCRTLI
+391 PLVKMCPQCRTLV
-404 PLSVMLCKECGYEFP
+404 PLSVMLCKECGFEFP

-443 IETHDV
+443 VETHDV

-491 SEWVCPEHTGYA
+491 SEWVCPEHNGYA

-538 TVKRITVKR
+538 TVKRITVRR
-547 VAGNRYPEIVGY
+547 VAGKQYPEIVGY
-559 EFGDFPKTGNGEE
+559 EFGDFPKL
-572 GTGNGEQGTETTEEY
+572 GNGEQGTENGETTEEY

>member
-8 QSDAKNALYD
+8 QSDAKAALYD
-18 YLRKKN
+18 YLRKKD

-43 VAADAVNLW
+43 VTADAVNVW
-52 HGRVLILAH
+52 RGRVLILAH

-92 DTKEPVVVAGI
+92 DTKEPVIVAGI

-139 NAAKAKNP
+139 NAARAKNP
-147 NIRMVGWTATP
+147 NVRMVGWTATP
-158 FRTQGGIICRPE
+158 FRTQGGLICRPE

-180 NVKDLIDAGWLSKI
+180 NVKDLIDSGWLSKI
-194 TAKAGTANAD
+194 TAKAGVANAD

-213 EFVAEEVEKAMGED
+213 EFVAEDVEKAMGED

-234 REIVEKTKDRKA
+234 REIADKTRDRKA

-257 NKVAKLIAAYS
+257 RKVAEQISRFS
-268 GEECAVVTGDTPS
+268 GEECAIVTGDTPS
-281 DKRDEIIRRLKGEE
+281 EKRDEIIRRLKGESVQ
-295 IEVDLFGGKL
+295 IDLFGGTL

-338 GLFVQMV
+338 GLYIQMV

-373 PIDAIRV
+373 PIDAVNVR
-380 GERGTGNGERG
+380 EPARANGETG
-391 PLVKMCPQCRTLI
+391 ALVKVCPQCRTLV
-404 PLSVMLCKECGYEFP
+404 PLSVMLCKECGYQFP
-419 RSERERRT
+419 RQDAEWRT

-434 AAILSGEVT
+434 AAILTGEVT
-443 IETHDV
+443 LETHDV
-449 TDTLFQVWTKRD
+449 TDALFQVWTKRD
-461 APEGAPQTVRV
+461 APEDAPHTVRV

-477 AAPGALYDAYSCNF
+477 AAAGSLYDAYGCSF
-491 SEWVCPEHTGYA
+491 SEWVCPEHTGFA
-503 RAKFEKWWT
+503 RAKFEKWWA
-512 ARAASDFPIPD
+512 ARAAEGMAVPER
-523 KAADVCEADFMGMLR
+523 AEDVCEADFMGLLR

-547 VAGNRYPEIVGY
+547 VAGKRYPEIVGY
-559 EFGDFPKTGNGEE
+559 ELGDFPENSPANGQ
-572 GTGNGEQGTETTEEY
+572 NDNAEEY

>member
-8 QSDAKNALYD
+8 QSDAKAALYD
-18 YLRKKN
+18 YLRRKD

-61 VKELVDQNSK
+61 VKELVEQNSK

-92 DTKEPVVVAGI
+92 DTKEPVIVAGI

-139 NAAKAKNP
+139 NAAKARNP
-147 NIRMVGWTATP
+147 NVRMVGWTATP
-158 FRTQGGIICRPE
+158 FRTQGGLICRPE

-194 TAKAGTANAD
+194 TAKAGVANAD

-213 EFVAEEVEKAMGED
+213 EFVAEDVEKAMGED
-227 RLVASAC
+227 RLVATAC

-246 CLIFCTSVEHC
+246 CLVFCTSVEHC
-257 NKVAKLIAAYS
+257 RKVAEQISRFS

-281 DKRDEIIRRLKGEE
+281 EKRDEIIRRLKGES
-295 IEVDLFGGKL
+295 IATDLFGGTL

-338 GLFVQMV
+338 GLYIQMV

-350 LSPETGKTECLVLD
+350 LSPETGKAECLVLD

-373 PIDAIRV
+373 PIDAIRITEPPS
-380 GERGTGNGERG
+380 GGNRE
-391 PLVKMCPQCRTLI
+391 PLAKVCPQCRSLV
-404 PLSVMLCKECGYEFP
+404 PLSVMLCKECGYQFP
-419 RSERERRT
+419 R
-427 HEAHADN
+427 
-434 AAILSGEVT
+434 
-443 IETHDV
+443 
-449 TDTLFQVWTKRD
+449 Q
-461 APEGAPQTVRV
+461 
-472 TYRCE
+472 
-477 AAPGALYDAYSCNF
+477 
-491 SEWVCPEHTGYA
+491 
-503 RAKFEKWWT
+503 
-512 ARAASDFPIPD
+512 
-523 KAADVCEADFMGMLR
+523 
-538 TVKRITVKR
+538 
-547 VAGNRYPEIVGY
+547 
-559 EFGDFPKTGNGEE
+559 
-572 GTGNGEQGTETTEEY
+572 
-587 EDFDDL
+587 
-593 PF
+593 